1 MYIVYCQNKSKSEYL
16 VSEYLD
22 SYFEEVRQ
30 QLGHKLQLPDLLIK
44 PVQRIMKY
52 QLLLKDILKYTER
65 FGSEKEIEDLRKAVH
80 VMYVVPKN
88 ANDMMNVG
96 RLQGFDG
103 QIMAQGKLLKQ
114 GLLNVGDIKES
125 PTGGA
130 GSSSAPN
137 SSSIKFKER
146 QVFLF
151 EQIVIL
157 SEAIGAKT
165 QFANQTYIYK
175 KHLAV
180 NKMAI
185 QKVHDDDC
193 RFIIR
198 SKSPEHE
205 FAFLVKC
212 ETPEER
218 NEWYTAIQ
226 NLLET
231 QLDFLRALQSPIAYQ
246 KELTKDL

>member
-1 MYIVYCQNKSKSEYL
+1 MSEYL
-16 VSEYLD
+16 E

-30 QLGHKLQLPDLLIK
+30 HLGHKLQLPDLLIK

-65 FGSEKEIEDLRKAVH
+65 FGSEKEIEDLKKAVN
-80 VMYVVPKN
+80 VMIVVPKSCN
-88 ANDMMNVG
+88 NMMNCG
-96 RLQGFDG
+96 RLSGFDG

-114 GLLNVGDIKES
+114 GLLNVGDIKDS
-125 PTGGA
+125 PSA
-130 GSSSAPN
+130 SGSSNAPN
-137 SSSIKFKER
+137 SSIKFKER

-151 EQIVIL
+151 EQIIIF
-157 SEAIGAKT
+157 SEAVGAKS

-180 NKMAI
+180 NKLSI
-185 QKVHDDDC
+185 QKVPSAEDDG
-193 RFIIR
+193 RLFILR
-198 SKSPEHE
+198 SKTPEHE
-205 FAFLVKC
+205 FVFLIKC
-212 ETPEER
+212 ETVEER
-218 NEWYTAIQ
+218 DEWYTTIQ